1 MGFGFPSAGLTGLCR
16 EPPHQLWEGLRQVP
30 PQLAERLPGGGHD
43 TLIPGARSDSG
54 VLLQRTCGETG
65 DQTDQESRSA
75 GHRAAAS
82 VTTMDITI
90 HASFLPHDDRD
101 ASLAFYRDRPEV
113 VPVVLLLLW
122 AGPG

>member
-1 MGFGFPSAGLTGLCR
+1 MASGKTG
-16 EPPHQLWEGLRQVP
+16 
-30 PQLAERLPGGGHD
+30 
-43 TLIPGARSDSG
+43 
-54 VLLQRTCGETG
+54 
-65 DQTDQESRSA
+65 QESRSA
-75 GHRAAAS
+75 RHRAAPTMTA
-82 VTTMDITI
+82 MDITI